1 MRTDSASQTPKMI
14 VPPAP
19 MPMAMFPTM
28 TVGAKRSVPSAVSVV
43 RTATTSTQ
51 NRMMPAPY
59 ATADRTWRASTQSSK
74 VTVPIL
80 RQAQF
85 VCKPLGLTFGG
96 V

>member
-19 MPMAMFPTM
+19 MPIAMFPIM

-51 NRMMPAPY
+51 KRMMPAPY
-59 ATADRTWRASTQSSK
+59 ATADRTWSARIQSSK
-74 VTVPIL
+74 VTSAIL
-80 RQAQF
+80 RQSEPFANR
-85 VCKPLGLTFGG
+85 
-96 V
+96 